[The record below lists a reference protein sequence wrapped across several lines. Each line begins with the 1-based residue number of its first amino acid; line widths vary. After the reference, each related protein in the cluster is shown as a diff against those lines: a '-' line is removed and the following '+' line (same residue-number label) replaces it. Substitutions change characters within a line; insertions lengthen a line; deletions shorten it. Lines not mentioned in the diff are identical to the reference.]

1 MDAQLERRT
10 GNDRR
15 QSFLQVLDRRKS
27 FAESGDRRLN
37 EDADYFENLDDTEFE
52 SERVMTGNYWA
63 AGEEVPPVE

>member
-27 FAESGDRRLN
+27 FGESGDRRLN
-37 EDADYFENLDDTEFE
+37 EDADYFENLDDNEFE
-52 SERVMTGNYWA
+52 SERVMTGNYWG
-63 AGEEVPPVE
+63 AGEKVPPVE